1 MKTTALKPHISPLT
15 SRKSILYT
23 ARLVSLVLTSFYLP
37 LVCVLV
43 LAALFTLSYLSLLP
57 LPYKLMVIAVVVF
70 FTIALPMFFVIT
82 HLAMRLEQ
90 WTARELGQKHLRMVP
105 YIFSLA
111 GYGSC
116 VWVLSSM
123 NVFHFILS
131 IVIATMIVQ
140 AVCTVVNIWW
150 NISTHTAAIGGI
162 AGAMVAFAEILGF
175 NPVWWLCGVIILA
188 GLLGSAS
195 MIVRRHT
202 LPQVVV
208 GFAIGFFCAATGIA
222 LF

>member
-1 MKTTALKPHISPLT
+1 MKIG
-15 SRKSILYT
+15 RKSIIYT

-43 LAALFTLSYLSLLP
+43 LTALFTMSYLSLLP
-57 LPYKLMVIAVVVF
+57 LPYKLMVLAVVVF

-105 YIFSLA
+105 YAFSLA
-111 GYGSC
+111 GYGAC
-116 VWVLSSM
+116 VWVLHSM

-131 IVIATMIVQ
+131 IVIATMVAQ
-140 AVCTVVNIWW
+140 VACTIINIWW

-162 AGAMVAFAEILGF
+162 AGALVAFAEILGF
-175 NPVWWLCGVIILA
+175 NPVWWLCATLLVA
-188 GLLGSAS
+188 GILGSGS
-195 MIVRRHT
+195 MMVRQHT
-202 LPQVVV
+202 LPQVVA
-208 GFAIGFFCAATGIA
+208 GFGIGFFCAGAGI
-222 LF
+222 LIF

>member
-1 MKTTALKPHISPLT
+1 MKTTLTPHRSLLT

-43 LAALFTLSYLSLLP
+43 LVALFTMSYLSLLP
-57 LPYKLMVIAVVVF
+57 LPYKLMVLAVVAF

-82 HLAMRLEQ
+82 HLALRLEQ

-105 YIFSLA
+105 YAFSLA

-140 AVCTVVNIWW
+140 IVCTVVNIWW
-150 NISTHTAAIGGI
+150 KISTHTAAIGGV
-162 AGAMVAFAEILGF
+162 AGALVAFAEILSF
-175 NPVWWLCGVIILA
+175 NPVWWLCAVLLLA
-188 GLLGSAS
+188 GVLGSLS
-195 MIVRRHT
+195 MMVRQHT

-208 GFAIGFFCAATGIA
+208 GFAIGFFCAIVGII
-222 LF
+222 L

>member
-1 MKTTALKPHISPLT
+1 MKTTLTPHLLPLT

-43 LAALFTLSYLSLLP
+43 LVALFTLSYLSLLP

-82 HLAMRLEQ
+82 HLAMRIEK

-105 YIFSLA
+105 YAFSLA

-131 IVIATMIVQ
+131 IVVATMIVQ
-140 AVCTVVNIWW
+140 AVCTVVNFWW
-150 NISTHTAAIGGI
+150 NISTHTAAIGGV
-162 AGAMVAFAEILGF
+162 AGALVSFAEILGF
-175 NPVWWLCGVIILA
+175 NPVWWLCAVLLTA
-188 GLLGSAS
+188 GILGSIS
-195 MIVRRHT
+195 MMVRQHT

-208 GFAIGFFCAATGIA
+208 GFATGFFCAAIGII

>member
-1 MKTTALKPHISPLT
+1 M
-15 SRKSILYT
+15 
-23 ARLVSLVLTSFYLP
+23 SLVLTSFYLP

-43 LAALFTLSYLSLLP
+43 LTALFTLSYLSLLP
-57 LPYKLMVIAVVVF
+57 LPYKLMVLAVVVI
-70 FTIALPMFFVIT
+70 FTIALPLFFVIT

-105 YIFSLA
+105 YAFSLA

-116 VWVLSSM
+116 VWVLQSM

-140 AVCTVVNIWW
+140 IVCTIINIWW

-162 AGAMVAFAEILGF
+162 AGALVAFAEILGF
-175 NPVWWLCGVIILA
+175 NPVWWLCVILMLA
-188 GLLGSAS
+188 GILGSVS
-195 MIVRRHT
+195 MMVRQHT
-202 LPQVVV
+202 LPQVVASF
-208 GFAIGFFCAATGIA
+208 GIGFFCAVAGIII
-222 LF
+222 F

>member
-175 NPVWWLCGVIILA
+175 NPVWWLCGVIMLA

>member
-1 MKTTALKPHISPLT
+1 M
-15 SRKSILYT
+15 
-23 ARLVSLVLTSFYLP
+23 SLVLTSFYLP

-43 LAALFTLSYLSLLP
+43 LTALFTLSYLSLLP
-57 LPYKLMVIAVVVF
+57 LPYKLMVLAVVVF

-105 YIFSLA
+105 YAFSLA

-116 VWVLSSM
+116 VWVLHSI

-131 IVIATMIVQ
+131 IVIATMVVQ
-140 AVCTVVNIWW
+140 ILCTIIHVWW

-162 AGAMVAFAEILGF
+162 AGALVAFAEILGF
-175 NPVWWLCGVIILA
+175 NPVWWLCAILMLA
-188 GLLGSAS
+188 GILGSAS
-195 MIVRRHT
+195 MMVRQHT
-202 LPQVVV
+202 LPQVVA
-208 GFAIGFFCAATGIA
+208 GFATGFFGAVAGIII
-222 LF
+222 F

>member
-1 MKTTALKPHISPLT
+1 MIIG
-15 SRKSILYT
+15 RKSIIYT
-23 ARLVSLVLTSFYLP
+23 ARLMSLVLTSFYLP

-43 LAALFTLSYLSLLP
+43 LTALFTMSYLSLLP
-57 LPYKLMVIAVVVF
+57 LPYKLMVLAVVVF

-105 YIFSLA
+105 YAFSLA

-116 VWVLSSM
+116 VWVLQSM

-131 IVIATMIVQ
+131 IVVATMVVQ
-140 AVCTVVNIWW
+140 IVCTIINIWW

-162 AGAMVAFAEILGF
+162 AGALVAFAEILGF
-175 NPVWWLCGVIILA
+175 NPVWWLCAVLMLA
-188 GLLGSAS
+188 GVLGSVS
-195 MIVRRHT
+195 MMVRQHT
-202 LPQVVV
+202 LPQVVA
-208 GFAIGFFCAATGIA
+208 GFGIGFFCAGAGIA
-222 LF
+222 IF